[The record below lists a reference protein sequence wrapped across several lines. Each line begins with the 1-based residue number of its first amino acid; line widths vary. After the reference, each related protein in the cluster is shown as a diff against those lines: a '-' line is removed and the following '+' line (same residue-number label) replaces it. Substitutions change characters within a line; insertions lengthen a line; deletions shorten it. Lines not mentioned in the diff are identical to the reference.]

1 MRVLL
6 AVVALFCVAAF
17 QISPGMAGSSSDS
30 AGASSSVK
38 VAQTKID
45 PSKLL
50 VRPRTA
56 PPSFWADPMGW
67 INARQRDFTRSMQT
81 TLHDIRGEKRW
92 AAAWTLI
99 LLSFGYGV
107 FHAAGPGHGK
117 TVISAWLLANE
128 HQLRRGVLVAF
139 MAAFVQA
146 LTAVVLVSVLLLVV
160 KSVGSSARTI
170 AGQLEAASYALIMVL
185 GLYLIWQAMRP
196 ALAAA
201 PAGHDQGHVHHD
213 HAHHDHV
220 HGADCDCGH
229 AHMPSA
235 SELSGTWS
243 LQRAFAIAFAVG
255 IRPCSGAILALL
267 AASAIGIYWA
277 GIASTFVM
285 AIGTAITVS
294 VIACIAVTSRNLAL
308 RLAGSNAV
316 WMDRTAFA
324 LKLFGGLFIAIA
336 GGLLLWATVNGN
348 AFLA

>member
-1 MRVLL
+1 MRSLLL
-6 AVVALFCVAAF
+6 AVALICAAAL
-17 QISPGMAGSSSDS
+17 QISLVS
-30 AGASSSVK
+30 AAPATENTPSQPLK
-38 VAQTKID
+38 LAQNKID

-56 PPSFWADPMGW
+56 PPSFWDDPSGW
-67 INARQRDFTRSMQT
+67 INTKQREFTRAMQA

-99 LLSFGYGV
+99 LLSFGYGI

-128 HQLRRGVLVAF
+128 HQLRRGVLVSF

-146 LTAVVLVSVLLLVV
+146 LTAIVLVSVLLFAV

-170 AGQLEAASYALIMVL
+170 AGQLEAASYALIMAL

-196 ALAAA
+196 ILVAA
-201 PAGHDQGHVHHD
+201 PVGHHHHVHAGHEHD
-213 HAHHDHV
+213 HDH
-220 HGADCDCGH
+220 GENCDCGH

-235 SELSGTWS
+235 SELNGNWS
-243 LQRAFAIAFAVG
+243 LRRAFAIAFAVG

-267 AASAIGIYWA
+267 ASSAIGIYWA
-277 GIASTFVM
+277 GVASTFVM

-294 VIACIAVTSRNLAL
+294 VIACIAVTSRNLAM
-308 RLAGSNAV
+308 RMAGSSTI

-324 LKLFGGLFIAIA
+324 LKLFGGLFIALA
-336 GGLLLWATVNGN
+336 GGLLFWATLSGGPSLV
-348 AFLA
+348 